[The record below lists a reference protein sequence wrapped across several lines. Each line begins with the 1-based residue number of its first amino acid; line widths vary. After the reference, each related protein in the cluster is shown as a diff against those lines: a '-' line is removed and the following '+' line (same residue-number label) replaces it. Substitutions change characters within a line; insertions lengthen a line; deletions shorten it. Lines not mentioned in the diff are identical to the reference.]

1 MNEQWIKQI
10 RQKMADYK
18 QPAPEVSWEAID
30 KAMTV
35 SKPNKVIPFNYWM
48 RGIAAAVVLLLI
60 TGISIRLLNRPED
73 TPVQQAIPVN
83 NDQITTAG
91 EDQLQPQLTDSP
103 TQEPQPTFMAE
114 TTTSPSNKS
123 KEKSTPVVSESET
136 LADNIDTSVELNNNV
151 ADETPVQE
159 TKQEYT
165 EPERRTKTFFDVPDV
180 VIPRNKKRKSD
191 RLMAQAYVSNAMS
204 GSSQSESFRQLQY
217 KETIKPNGSLGSD
230 LDFQN
235 IPSYQNDPTDPN
247 NPVNPNYPTNPYN
260 SIDPQNPIVY
270 DTIITVN
277 TIQTERNIR
286 HHQPIKIGFSL
297 RYQLSDRLSM
307 TSGLLYTLL
316 ASDITTNVN
325 GITNH
330 YEQKLHYLGIPLNIG
345 YELWTDCKLGLYVSA
360 GGTAEK
366 QLNGPDW
373 QFSLNGSVGVDYKL
387 SNRFSLYAEP
397 GVGYYIP
404 NNSNLSTIYKD
415 NPWNFNLTIGLRFHL
430 R

>member
-1 MNEQWIKQI
+1 MNEQWIKQMQ
-10 RQKMADYK
+10 QKMADYK

-30 KAMTV
+30 KAMV
-35 SKPNKVIPFNYWM
+35 ANKPHKVMPFNYWM

-73 TPVQQAIPVN
+73 TPVRQQTAPVN
-83 NDQITTAG
+83 NGQITTAG
-91 EDQLQPQLTDSP
+91 EDQLQPELTDSP
-103 TQEPQPTFMAE
+103 AEEPQPTFMAE
-114 TTTSPSNKS
+114 ITTSSSKKS
-123 KEKSTPVVSESET
+123 KVENTPAPVSVALVEYKEAPAES
-136 LADNIDTSVELNNNV
+136 ADDA

-165 EPERRTKTFFDVPDV
+165 EPERQTKTFFDVPDV

-217 KETIKPNGSLGSD
+217 KEINKPNGSYSSSD
-230 LDFQN
+230 D
-235 IPSYQNDPTDPN
+235 INDN
-247 NPVNPNYPTNPYN
+247 
-260 SIDPQNPIVY
+260 NPIVY

-297 RYQLSDRLSM
+297 RYQLSDRLSL

-330 YEQKLHYLGIPLNIG
+330 YEQMLHYLGIPLNIG
-345 YELWTDCKLGLYVSA
+345 YQLWTDRKLGLYVSA
-360 GGTAEK
+360 GGTIDK
-366 QLNGPDW
+366 LLNGSDW
-373 QFSLNGSVGVDYKL
+373 QFSLNGSAGADYKL

-397 GVGYYIP
+397 
-404 NNSNLSTIYKD
+404 
-415 NPWNFNLTIGLRFHL
+415 
-430 R
+430 